1 MKIDTRSP
9 REIGGAY
16 GTQRMAAAGAARDA
30 SSSASANGARDM
42 TSVMGIPETEFTP
55 KVKQAIMAL
64 MAEVDALRRD
74 LQVAQTRI
82 KNLEQTND
90 QDTLTP
96 IANRRAFVREL
107 SRMMSFSD
115 RYGTP
120 SAVLYFDVDGL
131 KEINDTLGHAAG
143 DAALL
148 QVARI
153 LADNVRDT
161 DTTGRLG
168 GDEFGMILANA
179 DEAEA
184 AEKAESL
191 ARAIERTPLVWK
203 GRTMPLSV
211 SWGSYSFRSVV
222 DPLQAIEEA
231 DREMYQRRRAARA

>member
-1 MKIDTRSP
+1 
-9 REIGGAY
+9 
-16 GTQRMAAAGAARDA
+16 MAAAGAARDA